1 MTPDN
6 SPSPIHTPAVLHA
19 RSRVGIMSPSGPVL
33 STHLE
38 AGLDLLRAWHLEPVV
53 TPQTYARSPQ
63 RGYLAG
69 DDALRLA
76 TLQHALDDPTLDAIM
91 FARGG
96 YGAMRLLEH
105 LDPRGLIA
113 HPKMLI
119 GFSDITALLMWC
131 VHRARLVCLHAPV
144 LKSLTKTPSDP
155 IRERS
160 AQALH
165 DALFDSPLRAVRA
178 LTFHTPHHGQHR
190 TTGRVI
196 AGNLSLIQALLGTP
210 YLPSL
215 AGCVLILEDVT
226 EQDYRLDRLLT
237 SLRLRTLGAPP
248 AAIVLGEFQAC
259 GGVYIDE
266 AGIDDFLIELA
277 MEFGVPV
284 ASGYPT
290 GHGAINHPIPVGA
303 WATLDPTHGTLRF
316 HTRETP

>member
-1 MTPDN
+1 MTPDD
-6 SPSPIHTPAVLHA
+6 SPSSIRIPATLHA
-19 RSRVGIMSPSGPVL
+19 QSRVGIMSPSGPVL

-38 AGLDLLRAWHLEPVV
+38 AGLELLRAWRLEPVV
-53 TPQTYARSPQ
+53 APQTYARSKK

-76 TLQHALDDPTLDAIM
+76 ALQHALDDPTLDAIM

-131 VHRARLVCLHAPV
+131 VHRAHTMCLHAPV
-144 LKSLTKTPSDP
+144 IKSLVRMPSDAM
-155 IRERS
+155 REGS

-165 DALFDSPLRAVRA
+165 DALFDSPLRPVHA
-178 LTFHTPHHGQHR
+178 LTLHTPPQAHR
-190 TTGRVI
+190 ATGRVI
-196 AGNLSLIQALLGTP
+196 AGNLSLIQAMLGTP

-237 SLRLRTLGAPP
+237 SLRLRTLDAPP

-259 GGVYIDE
+259 GGVYIDD
-266 AGIDDFLIELA
+266 AGIDDFLVELA
-277 MEFGVPV
+277 LEFGVPV

-303 WATLDPTHGTLRF
+303 WGTLDSTGGTLYF
-316 HTRETP
+316 HAQETP